1 MRNGSP
7 SSRVPLGPRLSIF
20 DLFWASASPYLAL
33 LVRDAPV
40 LSNGGARDAVLYC
53 FISLAFSL
61 IAFVAFR
68 VGDGMTRY
76 FSVQDAMDVVK
87 AVVFTELTTGT
98 VVFALTRLE
107 GIPRST
113 PLIHALILAA
123 GLVAARTFGR
133 VVETD
138 SKGVGLQAED
148 FAEHII
154 MIGSNRL
161 SSLYM
166 KLLEACC
173 PRQRRVIAVLESDP
187 KLIGR
192 AISGVR
198 IVGSPEELQ
207 SVIHEF
213 TVHGIHTDRVIVG
226 GEPDLLSENALGEIQ
241 RVCDELE
248 IPLDFVPQLIG
259 LSALQAA
266 QPQGA
271 VEMRDIAAR
280 DFSLPT
286 YFRFKRLFDIVAA
299 LALIVVLSPHFILVS
314 ALALL
319 DVGRPV
325 LFWQQRTGLR
335 GRPFVLYKIRTL
347 RAPFDWHGRP
357 VPEEQRLSWV
367 GRWLRKSRLDELPQ
381 LLNVLVGDMSL
392 IGPRPLLLQDQPPN
406 LTARLMVRPGITGW
420 AQVNGGTLVTPIE
433 KDKLDEWY
441 IRNASLWLDLRI
453 MLMTLQ
459 FIFGGERRSNQALV
473 IARAMR
479 NEPSNEW
486 NRFTAAKPA
495 LQFVRRLRAPTA
507 L

>member
-7 SSRVPLGPRLSIF
+7 SSRAPLGPRLSIF
-20 DLFWASASPYLAL
+20 DLFWAAASPYLAL
-33 LVRDAPV
+33 VVRDAPV
-40 LSNGGARDAVLYC
+40 LSSGSPRDAVLYC

-98 VVFALTRLE
+98 VVFALTRLD

-138 SKGVGLQAED
+138 GKDISRHTED
-148 FAEHII
+148 LAEHII

-166 KLLEACC
+166 RLLEACT
-173 PRQRRVIAVLESDP
+173 PAQRRIIAVLDNDP

-198 IVGSPEELQ
+198 IVGTPEELQ

-226 GEPDLLSENALGEIQ
+226 GEPDLLSQNALEEIQ
-241 RVCDELE
+241 RVCDQLE
-248 IPLDFVPQLIG
+248 IPLDFVPRLIG
-259 LSALQAA
+259 MSA
-266 QPQGA
+266 PQKVRTEA
-271 VEMRDIAAR
+271 VIEPQKFAPAN
-280 DFSLPT
+280 FSLPR
-286 YFRFKRLFDIVAA
+286 YFQFKRLFDIIGAMVLMLVLLPHLV
-299 LALIVVLSPHFILVS
+299 LAST
-314 ALALL
+314 LALL

-325 LFWQQRTGLR
+325 LFWQQRVGLR
-335 GRPFVLYKIRTL
+335 GRPFVLYMIRTL
-347 RAPFDWHGRP
+347 RAPFDWLGRP
-357 VPEEQRLSWV
+357 IPEEQRLSWV
-367 GRWLRKSRLDELPQ
+367 GRWLRRSRLDELPQ

-392 IGPRPLLLQDQPPN
+392 IGPRPLLVQDQPPD
-406 LTARLMVRPGITGW
+406 LTVRLMVRPGITGW
-420 AQVNGGTLVTPIE
+420 AQVNGGTLVTAVE
-433 KDKLDEWY
+433 KDRLDEWY

-453 MLMTLQ
+453 ILMTLP
-459 FIFGGERRSNQALV
+459 FIFGGERRSKRALAAAGA
-473 IARAMR
+473 IR
-479 NEPSNEW
+479 NELTEGWTTKPSL
-486 NRFTAAKPA
+486 PA
-495 LQFVRRLRAPTA
+495 LRRLRAPSV

>member
-87 AVVFTELTTGT
+87 AVLFTELTTGT

-133 VVETD
+133 VVESD
-138 SKGVGLQAED
+138 SKSIGVQAED

-173 PRQRRVIAVLESDP
+173 SRQRRIIAVLESDP

-198 IVGSPEELQ
+198 IVGAPEELQ

-226 GEPDLLSENALGEIQ
+226 GEPDLLSEDALGEIQ

-266 QPQGA
+266 KSQGA
-271 VEMRDIAAR
+271 VEMREIAAPN
-280 DFSLPT
+280 FSLPT
-286 YFRFKRLFDIVAA
+286 YFQFKRLFDIVAA
-299 LALIVVLSPHFILVS
+299 LVLIVVLLPHFLVVS

-325 LFWQQRTGLR
+325 MFWQQRTGLR

-392 IGPRPLLLQDQPPN
+392 IGPRPLLVQDQPPN
-406 LTARLMVRPGITGW
+406 LAVRLMVRPGITGW

-453 MLMTLQ
+453 MLMTIQ
-459 FIFGGERRSNQALV
+459 FIFSGERRSNRALA

-479 NEPSNEW
+479 NEPSKEW
-486 NRFTAAKPA
+486 SKFTPAKPA
-495 LQFVRRLRAPTA
+495 LESLPRLRAPTA

>member
-87 AVVFTELTTGT
+87 AVAFTELTTGT

-133 VVETD
+133 VVESD
-138 SKGVGLQAED
+138 SKGIGVQAED

-173 PRQRRVIAVLESDP
+173 SRQRRIIAVLESDP

-198 IVGSPEELQ
+198 IVGAPEELQ

-266 QPQGA
+266 KSQGA
-271 VEMRDIAAR
+271 VEMREISAP

-286 YFRFKRLFDIVAA
+286 YFRFKRLFDVVAA
-299 LALIVVLSPHFILVS
+299 LVLIVVLLPHFLVVS

-325 LFWQQRTGLR
+325 MFWQQRTGLR
-335 GRPFVLYKIRTL
+335 GRPFVLYKVRTL
-347 RAPFDWHGRP
+347 RAPFDGHGRP
-357 VPEEQRLSWV
+357 VQEEQRLSWV

-381 LLNVLVGDMSL
+381 LLSVLVGDMSL
-392 IGPRPLLLQDQPPN
+392 IGPRPLLVQDQPPN
-406 LTARLMVRPGITGW
+406 LAVRLMVRPGITGW

-453 MLMTLQ
+453 MLMTIQ
-459 FIFGGERRSNQALV
+459 FIFGGERRSNRALA

-479 NEPSNEW
+479 NGPSKEW
-486 NRFTAAKPA
+486 NKFTPVKPA
-495 LQFVRRLRAPTA
+495 LESLPRLRAPTA

>member
-7 SSRVPLGPRLSIF
+7 SSRVPLGHRLSIF

-40 LSNGGARDAVLYC
+40 LSSDGARDAVLYC

-138 SKGVGLQAED
+138 SKGVSLQAED

-173 PRQRRVIAVLESDP
+173 PCQRRVIAVIESDP

-198 IVGSPEELQ
+198 IVGSPEELE
-207 SVIHEF
+207 SVIREF

-248 IPLDFVPQLIG
+248 IPLDFVPHLIG
-259 LSALQAA
+259 LNALQATK
-266 QPQGA
+266 PQAA
-271 VEMRDIAAR
+271 VLRDIAAP

-286 YFRFKRLFDIVAA
+286 YFRFKRVFDIVAA
-299 LALIVVLSPHFILVS
+299 LVLIVVLLPHLIVVS

-325 LFWQQRTGLR
+325 LSWQQRTGLR

-347 RAPFDWHGRP
+347 RTPFDWHGRP

-381 LLNVLVGDMSL
+381 LLSVLVGDMSL
-392 IGPRPLLLQDQPPN
+392 IGPRPLLVQDQPPN

-453 MLMTLQ
+453 MFMTIQ
-459 FIFGGERRSNQALV
+459 FIFGGERRSNRALA

-479 NEPSNEW
+479 NEPSKEW
-486 NRFTAAKPA
+486 KKFTTAKPA
-495 LQFVRRLRAPTA
+495 LQSLRRARAPTA